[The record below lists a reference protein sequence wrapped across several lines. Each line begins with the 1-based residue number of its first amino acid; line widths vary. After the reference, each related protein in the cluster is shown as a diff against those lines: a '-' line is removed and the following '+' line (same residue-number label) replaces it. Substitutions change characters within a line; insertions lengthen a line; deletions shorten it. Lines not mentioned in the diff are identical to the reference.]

1 MNDVLIVTALF
12 LVLLGTL
19 SFYFY
24 SRMLFSER
32 KMGLIESILLDIKM
46 NMEMEEDRHAHSRAH
61 DIPPPEKPVV
71 NPSMG
76 GQVEAEELEAE
87 YYNSVIETA
96 VAEPVISEVV
106 EDSAQAVAPAAPVVN
121 YEADSRED
129 LIALAEKRGLRVTKR
144 MAKPTIIA
152 VLREADKS
160 SPVQADGSSIPGA
173 AGVIPSVEGSSGGAP
188 LAPESDET
196 HTGTV

>member
-1 MNDVLIVTALF
+1 MNAVLIVTALF
-12 LVLLGTL
+12 LVLLGAL

-46 NMEMEEDRHAHSRAH
+46 NMEMEEERHAHAH
-61 DIPPPEKPVV
+61 ANAVPPPEKPVV
-71 NPSMG
+71 NPNAM
-76 GQVEAEELEAE
+76 GQVEAEELETE

-96 VAEPVISEVV
+96 VTEPVVAAVSAATSEVV
-106 EDSAQAVAPAAPVVN
+106 SEAVAAPVIN
-121 YEADSRED
+121 YEVDSRED

-160 SPVQADGSSIPGA
+160 NPVQADGSSIPGA
-173 AGVIPSVEGSSGGAP
+173 AETITSMEGSSGGAP
-188 LAPESDET
+188 LVSEAVEV
-196 HTGTV
+196 TV

>member
-1 MNDVLIVTALF
+1 MNAVLIVTALF

-46 NMEMEEDRHAHSRAH
+46 NMEMEEERHAHAH
-61 DIPPPEKPVV
+61 THANAVPPPEKPVV
-71 NPSMG
+71 SPNAM
-76 GQVEAEELEAE
+76 GQVEAEELETE

-96 VAEPVISEVV
+96 VTEPIVSEVGLVSAVAATPVI
-106 EDSAQAVAPAAPVVN
+106 N
-121 YEADSRED
+121 YEMDSRED

-160 SPVQADGSSIPGA
+160 NPVQADGSSIPGA
-173 AGVIPSVEGSSGGAP
+173 AEAITSMEGSSGGAP
-188 LAPESDET
+188 LVSEAAEV
-196 HTGTV
+196 TV

>member
-12 LVLLGTL
+12 LVLLGAL

-46 NMEMEEDRHAHSRAH
+46 NMEMEDERRVRNTMYPV
-61 DIPPPEKPVV
+61 PPAEKPVV
-71 NPSMG
+71 NPNIA
-76 GQVEAEELEAE
+76 GQVEAEELETE

-96 VAEPVISEVV
+96 VTEPIISEVV
-106 EDSAQAVAPAAPVVN
+106 PDAAVEVAVVPVVN

-160 SPVQADGSSIPGA
+160 NPVQADGSSIPGA